1 MIDQSFIHLGCDGSL
16 TSWSTCQLKSSP
28 QRPDA
33 AVVVLRQ
40 LGELPER
47 SVTFWQPKN
56 KWNAIVTTSSN
67 ETEVTQR
74 WL

>member
-40 LGELPER
+40 LSELPER
-47 SVTFWQPKN
+47 SVAFRQPKRN
-56 KWNAIVTTSSN
+56 KKYVYNLIKLIDA
-67 ETEVTQR
+67 Q
-74 WL
+74 